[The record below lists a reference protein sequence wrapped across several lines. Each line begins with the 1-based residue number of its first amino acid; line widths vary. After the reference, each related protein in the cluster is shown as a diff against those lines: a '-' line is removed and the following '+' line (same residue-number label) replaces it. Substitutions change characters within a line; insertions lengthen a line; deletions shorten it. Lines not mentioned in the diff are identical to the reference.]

1 MVFFVTVAS
10 YYNPRSELLE
20 KIKMK
25 LKWLYIVRITP
36 GVKNKQKK
44 KTKKKKI
51 RKTSQLQ
58 LANTEI
64 CSVLKCTTP
73 M

>member
-44 KTKKKKI
+44 KTKKKDKKNKSI
-51 RKTSQLQ
+51 
-58 LANTEI
+58 
-64 CSVLKCTTP
+64 TTGKHRNL
-73 M
+73 